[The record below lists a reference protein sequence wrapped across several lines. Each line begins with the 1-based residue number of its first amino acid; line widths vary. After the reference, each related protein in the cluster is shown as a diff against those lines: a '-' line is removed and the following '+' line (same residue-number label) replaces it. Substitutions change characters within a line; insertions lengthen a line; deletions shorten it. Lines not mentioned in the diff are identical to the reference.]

1 MLAVF
6 STVTDSNELIQT
18 KNWIGP
24 RLPSE
29 FQFPYLIDLI
39 LKSVC
44 EIRKY
49 QNGEVSAHKDLTKNR
64 EQKAAS

>member
-1 MLAVF
+1 MAGF
-6 STVTDSNELIQT
+6 STVTDANELIQT
-18 KNWIGP
+18 KNRNRS

-29 FQFPYLIDLI
+29 FQFQDLIDLA

-49 QNGEVSAHKDLTKNR
+49 QNGEVSAHKDLTKIR
-64 EQKAAS
+64 EQKATS